1 MSKMCNYGAINDT
14 LRPFA
19 MFGALDT
26 ALESPALDLGRVEGG
41 FKLICRYTR
50 HRAFFVKLVP

>member
-1 MSKMCNYGAINDT
+1 MCNYGAITDA
-14 LRPFA
+14 LGPFS